1 MRVLVVGAN
10 GMLGKDLA
18 IHIQERGHVTVQVDL
33 PEFDIT
39 DPMLVAKIP
48 AGEFG
53 PKFDW
58 CVNCAAYTAVDKAE
72 AEQEAAG
79 LVNAL
84 GPGYLAQACSM
95 AGIRLLHV
103 STDFVFDG
111 AATEPYTEGAQTH
124 PLGAYGKTKLEG
136 EHAALSASP
145 GTVIARTA
153 WLYGPFGDSFPAK
166 LIRAWLAGKELKV
179 VADQTGSPTYT
190 ADLARVL
197 VDLMEK
203 EAPGGIYHTA
213 GPEAMS
219 WRDFTVLALEAWRQ
233 VNGPQDATISVAPI
247 KTEDWP
253 TPAKRPKYS
262 VLSFEKT
269 AALGIEPMRPVREA
283 LLEFVGRLDT
293 PS

>member
-10 GMLGKDLA
+10 GMLGKDVA
-18 IHIQERGHVTVQVDL
+18 IHVQERGHVAVQVDL

-39 DPMLVAKIP
+39 DPMSVAKIP
-48 AGEFG
+48 SKEISPAL
-53 PKFDW
+53 DW
-58 CVNCAAYTAVDKAE
+58 CINCAAYTAVDKAE
-72 AEQEAAG
+72 SEIEAAS
-79 LVNAL
+79 LVNGL
-84 GPGYLAQACSM
+84 GPGYLAQACAL
-95 AGIRLLHV
+95 AGIRMLHI

-111 AATEPYTEGAQTH
+111 AATQPYSEKAPTG
-124 PLGAYGKTKLEG
+124 PLGAYGATKLEG
-136 EHAALSASP
+136 EHAALAAGP
-145 GTVIARTA
+145 GTVVARTA

-190 ADLARVL
+190 GDLARVL
-197 VDLMEK
+197 VDMMEK

-219 WRDFTVLALEAWRQ
+219 WRDFTVMALEAWRQ
-233 VNGPQDATISVAPI
+233 VYGPQDALIDVAAI
-247 KTEDWP
+247 RTEDWP

-269 AALGIEPMRPVREA
+269 AALGIQPMRPVREA
-283 LLEFVGRLDT
+283 LLEFVDRFDL
-293 PS
+293 

>member
-1 MRVLVVGAN
+1 
-10 GMLGKDLA
+10 MLGRDLA
-18 IHIQERGHVTVQVDL
+18 IHIQERGHVAVQVDL

-39 DPMLVAKIP
+39 DPMSVAKIP
-48 AGEFG
+48 AKEVS
-53 PKFDW
+53 PVLDW

-72 AEQEAAG
+72 SEEEAAT
-79 LVNAL
+79 LVNTL

-111 AATEPYTEGAQTH
+111 SASEPYQESSATNPIGV
-124 PLGAYGKTKLEG
+124 YGRTKLEG

-145 GTVIARTA
+145 GAVIARTA

-203 EAPGGIYHTA
+203 DAPGGIYHTA

-233 VNGPQDATISVAPI
+233 VRGPQDAMISVAPI
-247 KTEDWP
+247 QTEDWP
-253 TPAKRPKYS
+253 TPAERPKYS

-269 AALGIEPMRPVREA
+269 ATLGIQPMRPVREA
-283 LLEFVGRLDT
+283 LLDFVDRLDW
-293 PS
+293 